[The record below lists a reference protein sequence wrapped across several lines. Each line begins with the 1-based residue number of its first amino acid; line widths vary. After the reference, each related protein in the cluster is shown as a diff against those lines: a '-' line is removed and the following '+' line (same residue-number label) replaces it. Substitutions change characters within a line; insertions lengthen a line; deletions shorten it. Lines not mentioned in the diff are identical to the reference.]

1 VYRITPDLALVQTV
15 DFFTPIVDD
24 PYAWGAIAAANSMSD
39 VYAMGAQPLL
49 ALNLVG
55 WPRELDADLLARV
68 MQGGADKA
76 TEGGVLIIGGHTV
89 DDPEPKYG
97 MAVTGT
103 VRPEQVV
110 RTTGARPGMQLVL
123 TKPLSMG
130 VISTA
135 LKRGAASLALIEQA
149 TAIMATLN
157 KSAAEAMV
165 EIGAGAATD
174 VTGFGL
180 LGHLHN
186 MLRGES
192 GSTGVGAEIWIE
204 RVPIL
209 DGVGELIAQGFVPG
223 GTRRNEAGFSSWVDF
238 HPDVDA
244 AMRTVLFD
252 AQTSGGL
259 LIAVEEERVAAL
271 VGALEKYGAPERAVI
286 GRFTDTRPG
295 RVEVRELAPT

>member
-1 VYRITPDLALVQTV
+1 
-15 DFFTPIVDD
+15 
-24 PYAWGAIAAANSMSD
+24 
-39 VYAMGAQPLL
+39 
-49 ALNLVG
+49 
-55 WPRELDADLLARV
+55 
-68 MQGGADKA
+68 
-76 TEGGVLIIGGHTV
+76 
-89 DDPEPKYG
+89 
-97 MAVTGT
+97 
-103 VRPEQVV
+103 
-110 RTTGARPGMQLVL
+110 
-123 TKPLSMG
+123 
-130 VISTA
+130 
-135 LKRGAASLALIEQA
+135 
-149 TAIMATLN
+149 
-157 KSAAEAMV
+157 
-165 EIGAGAATD
+165 
-174 VTGFGL
+174 
-180 LGHLHN
+180 

-192 GSTGVGAEIWIE
+192 GSTGVGAEIWTE

-295 RVEVRELAPT
+295 RVEVRELTPT